1 MDATWKLQVYFKG
14 QFENFMLKMEVKEK
28 GKKEDVNKLTEGTWN
43 LSYQPI
49 IINFMLIGLVS
60 LRFHCSLRFV
70 DF

>member
-1 MDATWKLQVYFKG
+1 
-14 QFENFMLKMEVKEK
+14 MLKMEVKEK